1 MMGRLDAPPVAIEQ
15 SYIDTP
21 VFIARP
27 KCDAISLMEQVGI
40 KDQCPVLPIGN
51 ASRIGIVFSEEDPHH
66 RFISFLFLEIPI
78 K

>member
-1 MMGRLDAPPVAIEQ
+1 MKVGLDASPVAIKQ
-15 SYIDTP
+15 SYIDPP

-27 KCDAISLMEQVGI
+27 KRDAISLVEQVGI

-51 ASRIGIVFSEEDPHH
+51 ANRIGIVFSEGDPHH
-66 RFISFLFLEIPI
+66 RFISFVFLEIPI